1 LFLKSVGNLLHCTNH
16 LTISRI

>member
-1 LFLKSVGNLLHCTNH
+1 LFLKSVGNLLRCTNH